1 MNGLPKEQRKEF
13 VAQMQNV
20 HIETVRSSVDNG
32 ITLETINGFE
42 NAYFPMIALAGSK
55 EQTEVHD
62 SVKGLAAMNK
72 NCRYE
77 IWDKAAHNIPPVFS
91 KRFNELIIR
100 IFIIEDDPTIAQT
113 LKKHLEGWDYKVEC
127 AKDFHNITAEFAA
140 FDPQLVLLDIKLPF
154 YDGYY
159 WCGEIRKLS
168 KVPVIFLSSASD
180 NMNVVMAMNM
190 GGDDFI
196 AKPFDLSV
204 LTAKINAVLRRAYSF
219 SGNSDLIS
227 HGSVIL
233 DISSAVVT
241 NGDKKAELTK
251 NELLILRTLMENAGR
266 IISRDTLM
274 QRLWE
279 TDCFVDENTLTVNV
293 SRLRKK
299 LENIGLENYIATK
312 VGMGYMVV

>member
-1 MNGLPKEQRKEF
+1 M
-13 VAQMQNV
+13 
-20 HIETVRSSVDNG
+20 
-32 ITLETINGFE
+32 
-42 NAYFPMIALAGSK
+42 Y
-55 EQTEVHD
+55 
-62 SVKGLAAMNK
+62 
-72 NCRYE
+72 
-77 IWDKAAHNIPPVFS
+77 
-91 KRFNELIIR
+91 R

-159 WCGEIRKLS
+159 WC
-168 KVPVIFLSSASD
+168 D

-251 NELLILRTLMENAGR
+251 NELRILRTLMENAGR

-279 TDCFVDENTLTVNV
+279 TDCFIDENTLTVNV

-312 VGMGYMVV
+312 VGMGYMIV